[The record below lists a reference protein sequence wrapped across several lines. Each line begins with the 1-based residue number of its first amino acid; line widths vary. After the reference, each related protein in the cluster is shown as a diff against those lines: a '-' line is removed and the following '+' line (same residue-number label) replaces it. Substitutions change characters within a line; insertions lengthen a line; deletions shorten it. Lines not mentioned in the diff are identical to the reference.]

1 MISARLEA
9 NRSVRVVQ
17 RLALR
22 YEADTAAQV
31 GAGWVRAGSALSRF
45 GKRLVMVQDDALWLG
60 WWAESGKLYAQA
72 LPTAEGGPR
81 LFDDKLRK
89 PDFEAAVVLGE
100 RLFVFGSGA
109 LPSRERIAVLDLDGA
124 ARLVDAPVLYAALR
138 WEHCVAGRVLI
149 LVVAMLVFQGVFLF

>member
-22 YEADTAAQV
+22 YDADTTAQV
-31 GAGWVRAGSALSRF
+31 GAGWIRAGSALARF

-72 LPTAEGGPR
+72 LPTVAGGPR
-81 LFDDKLRK
+81 LFD
-89 PDFEAAVVLGE
+89 
-100 RLFVFGSGA
+100 
-109 LPSRERIAVLDLDGA
+109 PSRRA
-124 ARLVDAPVLYAALR
+124 AHAALLLTPQPLR
-138 WEHCVAGRVLI
+138 
-149 LVVAMLVFQGVFLF
+149 